1 MENNYKDIGSMIVQS
16 IREDKESTFNKLFNE
31 HFSALSFFARS
42 ITGQELFAQDIV
54 QECFIKVWKRYKQLT
69 DLGALKSYLYAAV
82 KNDCISYL
90 RRQAVRNKKREV
102 YLEKAAI
109 KLAPSIEQEMICAE
123 TIYELYAHIG
133 RLPEKMREVVQLYYL
148 EEKSAV
154 EIGRLLQKNC
164 DTVQHQR
171 QTALNL
177 LRNKKKFLIA
187 A

>member
-1 MENNYKDIGSMIVQS
+1 MKASYKDIGSVVVQP
-16 IREDKESTFNKLFNE
+16 IREDREPKFNQLFRE
-31 HFSALSFFARS
+31 HFRALSFFARS

-69 DLGALKSYLYAAV
+69 DSDRLKSYLYAAV

-90 RRQAVRNKKREV
+90 RKQAVRNKRREV
-102 YLEKAAI
+102 YQEKVAVNQA
-109 KLAPSIEQEMICAE
+109 LSIEQEMVYIE
-123 TIYELYAHIG
+123 TVCELYAHIG
-133 RLPEKMREVVQLYYL
+133 RLPEKMREVVRLYYL
-148 EEKSAV
+148 EEKSAA
-154 EIGRLLQKNC
+154 EIGKLLQKNC

-177 LRNKKKFLIA
+177 LRIKKELLIA

>member
-1 MENNYKDIGSMIVQS
+1 MIVQS

-31 HFSALSFFARS
+31 HFSSLSFFARS

-54 QECFIKVWKRYKQLT
+54 QECFIKVWKQYKQLT
-69 DLGALKSYLYAAV
+69 DPGGLKSYLYAAV

-90 RRQAVRNKKREV
+90 RKQAVRNKRQEAYV
-102 YLEKAAI
+102 GKAAAY
-109 KLAPSIEQEMICAE
+109 LAPSIEQEMIYAE
-123 TIYELYAHIG
+123 TVYELYAHIG
-133 RLPEKMREVVQLYYL
+133 QLPEKMQEVVQLYYL
-148 EEKSAV
+148 EGKSAV